1 MSKEYL
7 NKKIYKKIMYDY
19 DYDIKIDKNLF
30 LILNYLLF
38 IIFKY

>member
-30 LILNYLLF
+30 FNFKLF
-38 IIFKY
+38 IVYHF